1 MQKKYRMILQKFAEK
16 VRGEYP
22 LARIWAFGS
31 YTRDTATSESDLDTC
46 IVLPRMQENDRF
58 AISDIAWEVGFE
70 HELHI
75 STIVVSEKDFEQ
87 GPVSASPLLN
97 AVRSEGVA
105 A

>member
-1 MQKKYRMILQKFAEK
+1 
-16 VRGEYP
+16 
-22 LARIWAFGS
+22 
-31 YTRDTATSESDLDTC
+31 
-46 IVLPRMQENDRF
+46 MQENDRF